1 MSGEEVGGT
10 MRRIALAVLLIVSC
24 TLLVAK
30 SKPINVEFK
39 DGKGASVGTAKIT
52 GKGKGSQIHLD
63 VKGLAPGTHAI
74 HVHENATCE
83 GPDFKS
89 AGAHLNPDKKQHG
102 ADNPQGAHKGD
113 LPNFEVKPD
122 GTAKATVNARS
133 IDSASL
139 NNVSLVI
146 HEKADDY
153 KTDPSGNS
161 GARIACA
168 VVKQ

>member
-1 MSGEEVGGT
+1 
-10 MRRIALAVLLIVSC
+10 MRRFALAVCLVVSC
-24 TLLVAK
+24 TLLPAK
-30 SKPINVEFK
+30 SKPLTVEFK
-39 DGKGASVGTAKIT
+39 DGKGAGVGTAKVT

-63 VKGLAPGTHAI
+63 LKGLPPGTHAI
-74 HVHENATCE
+74 HVHENPTCE
-83 GPDFKS
+83 GPDFKT
-89 AGAHLNPDKKQHG
+89 AGAHLNPEKKQHG
-102 ADNPQGAHKGD
+102 TENPQGAHKGD

-122 GTAKATVNARS
+122 GTAKATVSARS
-133 IDSASL
+133 VDAGSM

>member
-1 MSGEEVGGT
+1 
-10 MRRIALAVLLIVSC
+10 MRRFALAVCLVVSC
-24 TLLVAK
+24 TLLLLAK
-30 SKPINVEFK
+30 SKPMTVEFK
-39 DGKGASVGTAKIT
+39 DGRGATVGTANIT

-63 VKGLAPGTHAI
+63 LKGLPPGTHAI
-74 HVHENATCE
+74 HVHENPTCE
-83 GPDFKS
+83 GPDFKT

-102 ADNPQGAHKGD
+102 TENPQGAHKGD

-122 GTAKATVNARS
+122 GTAKATVSARNVDAGS
-133 IDSASL
+133 M

>member
-1 MSGEEVGGT
+1 MNN
-10 MRRIALAVLLIVSC
+10 RRLHATALLVLLTCAIAF
-24 TLLVAK
+24 AK
-30 SKPINVEFK
+30 NKSVTAEFK
-39 DGKGASVGTAKIT
+39 DGKGQNVGAAKIT
-52 GKGKGSQIHLD
+52 GKGNGAQIHLD
-63 VKGLAPGTHAI
+63 LKNLPPGAHAI
-74 HVHENATCE
+74 HVHENGTCE

-89 AGAHLNPDKKQHG
+89 AGAHLNPGKKQHG
-102 ADNPQGAHKGD
+102 TENPQGSHKGD

-122 GTAKATVNARS
+122 GTAKTTVSARNA
-133 IDSASL
+133 DAASF

-168 VVKQ
+168 VLKQ

>member
-1 MSGEEVGGT
+1 MKN
-10 MRRIALAVLLIVSC
+10 RRLHATALLI
-24 TLLVAK
+24 LLTCAIAFAK
-30 SKPINVEFK
+30 NKPITAEVE
-39 DGKGASVGTAKIT
+39 DGKGQSVGTAKIT
-52 GKGKGSQIHLD
+52 GKGNGAQIHLD
-63 VKGLAPGTHAI
+63 LKNLPPGTHAI
-74 HVHENATCE
+74 HIHENAACE

-102 ADNPQGAHKGD
+102 TENPQGSHQGD

-122 GTAKATVNARS
+122 GTAKTTVSARNV
-133 IDSASL
+133 DAASL

-168 VVKQ
+168 VLKQ